1 MRSDTEGQ
9 TRGWAIV
16 GRTSS
21 TFFRGSEFSRLVILL
36 AVLVGGIWAFWQYG
50 RARPIPVVPPAVAGP
65 PPKPVE
71 PDRSVEFESVTDRT
85 PMTLR
90 DTAAYSLLIDR
101 ARGKSAVQLA
111 AESRRDL
118 FLTHFWERPEHYRGV
133 PVHIDGTA
141 LRVLR
146 YESKLSRT
154 GWLYEAWIETPETGR
169 YPYVCVFEDPPK
181 GFPIGPNLSER
192 VVFNGY
198 FLKIMKYQAGDVA
211 RGAPLL
217 IGRIGWDASQSAFA
231 KAPGSGSTLK
241 WTLILLA
248 IMFVVTLTRWLATM
262 RRSFR
267 RGERAGPRFSPTDE
281 IDADALDHWVR
292 STADERQDGP
302 SAIPETSDLGVV
314 AGIPAAEA
322 SGAQRPDEGE
332 SLTRPNSG
340 DDST

>member
-1 MRSDTEGQ
+1 M
-9 TRGWAIV
+9 
-16 GRTSS
+16 
-21 TFFRGSEFSRLVILL
+21 ILL

-50 RARPIPVVPPAVAGP
+50 RSRPIPVVPPAVAGP

-71 PDRSVEFESVTDRT
+71 PDRSVEFESVSDRT

-90 DTAAYSLLIDR
+90 DTAAYSLLIHR

-146 YESKLSRT
+146 YESKLSRN

-181 GFPIGPNLSER
+181 GFPIGPNVSER

-231 KAPGSGSTLK
+231 KAPGSGSTLR

-248 IMFVVTLTRWLATM
+248 VMFVVTLVRWLATV
-262 RRSFR
+262 RGSFR
-267 RGERAGPRFSPTDE
+267 RGDRPAARFSPTDE
-281 IDADALDHWVR
+281 IDAEALDRWVR
-292 STADERQDGP
+292 SAADE
-302 SAIPETSDLGVV
+302 PENPTPANPEKPDSDASLGIRE
-314 AGIPAAEA
+314 GEA
-322 SGAQRPDEGE
+322 SGAGRPDPGE
-332 SLTRPNSG
+332 SWARPAPG
-340 DDST
+340 DVST